1 MSLDG
6 KPAILSVMPLVP
18 STDRLTQDPG
28 SEYLHV
34 AVKFI
39 DERVVG
45 NIARQY
51 MLADA
56 QVLPFLATP
65 GQRQRSADRFARRHP
80 RLYRMDARTGRA

>member
-1 MSLDG
+1 MAEIASSDDADPPKRVAEDLISLDG
-6 KPAILSVMPLVP
+6 KPAILSVMPIVP
-18 STDRLTQDPG
+18 STDRLTQEPG

-39 DERVVG
+39 DDRVVG

-56 QVLPFLATP
+56 ACPAV
-65 GQRQRSADRFARRHP
+65 ARP
-80 RLYRMDARTGRA
+80 RPTQPAFR